1 MGPRQKTEISSAD
14 FAGEDLCFYSMYFIV
29 CIKSGAISG
38 KTDVYKMVRYARN
51 DCAVTAKEVLA
62 QASAKVSSFE
72 ISSCNSLIKRQT

>member
-14 FAGEDLCFYSMYFIV
+14 FAGEDLCFYGM
-29 CIKSGAISG
+29 CQKCGAIAG
-38 KTDVYKMVRYARN
+38 KGVYETVRYARN
-51 DCAVTAKEVLA
+51 DCAVTAKESPV